1 MALEDE
7 LFEDLAF
14 ILADRL
20 SIQDSY
26 YLYLATKN
34 FKKPDILK
42 KLIENNKHLKLV
54 YQGKSLADHANFC
67 AKYDTLHYLIYG

>member
-42 KLIENNKHLKLV
+42 N
-54 YQGKSLADHANFC
+54 
-67 AKYDTLHYLIYG
+67 